1 MKRGDLIRHLRDNGC
16 ELRREGAGHSL
27 WWNPTTGVREP
38 IPRHTELPDL
48 LVRKICRR
56 LGLPDPPG

>member
-27 WWNPTTGVREP
+27 WWNPTTGAREP
-38 IPRHTELPDL
+38 IPRHNELPDL

-56 LGLPDPPG
+56 LGIPHPPG